1 MCNLPRKFNHCRT
14 GIKDDGIP
22 RFDHWR
28 RCAGDGMFFRQAALH
43 FLMGSRLG
51 RNKPVE
57 GHTAVCTADNT
68 LLIEFYQV
76 STNRSRR
83 RIGYRHQL
91 INGDQI
97 MAFQVIHDLL

>member
-1 MCNLPRKFNHCRT
+1 M
-14 GIKDDGIP
+14 
-22 RFDHWR
+22 
-28 RCAGDGMFFRQAALH
+28 
-43 FLMGSRLG
+43 
-51 RNKPVE
+51 
-57 GHTAVCTADNT
+57 CTADNT